1 MINEHLISDLQTAE
15 WGNKKHLLKLFLYWA
30 DSKWTKCKVPDTET
44 AKKSI
49 LNGESSDMHL
59 DMRDQ
64 VYFVD
69 DGRKGLKD
77 VCGHTLIPAEFDD
90 IPERYSYFDRGELI
104 PVCKE
109 GKTFL
114 YSLKENKIISRAYD
128 RIIRYFGTYINYFV
142 AFIGNKK
149 GLLNGDNGKEITPIE
164 LDKIYDA
171 LDPDSIIPVEKNM
184 KWGAVWGNTYARPIF
199 NDMEIQ
205 SECYVKVWLSGKQGW
220 IDANGQF
227 TLDSSKAAFGSWY
240 DADK

>member
-15 WGNKKHLLKLFLYWA
+15 WGNKKHLLRLFHYWA
-30 DSKWTKCKVPDTET
+30 DSKWIKCKVPDIET
-44 AKKSI
+44 AKNSI

-64 VYFVD
+64 VYFGD

-90 IPERYSYFDRGELI
+90 IPKQYSYFYRGELI

-114 YSLKENKIISRAYD
+114 YSLKQNRIISKAYD
-128 RIIRYFGTYINYFV
+128 RIIRYFGTYISYFI
-142 AFIGNKK
+142 AFIGDRK
-149 GLLNGDNGKEITPIE
+149 GLLEGRLGQEISPID
-164 LDKIYDA
+164 LDEIYDT
-171 LDPDSIIPVEKNM
+171 LDPDAFVPVMKDN
-184 KWGAVWGNTYARPIF
+184 KWGAVWGETYVKPIF
-199 NDMEIQ
+199 EKMELD
-205 SECYVKVWLSGKQGW
+205 SESYVKVWLDGEQGW
-220 IDANGQF
+220 IDAKGQF
-227 TLDSSKAAFGSWY
+227 TLDPNKAAFGSWY